1 MSFFK
6 YCKDTLNLIIFAIK
20 TSFSF
25 VKSQILLEKPN
36 IRYWMIIT
44 FAIGILTGFLTDN
57 SSKILLVILS
67 IFSCS
72 LLILVSKKHKKIILK
87 FVFFFITG
95 LIISSIKVHSTEQIR
110 GNFGAREAVIEGKI
124 DEVRLTNDVS
134 YLTLTM
140 LKAPNTELINRKIK
154 LKYNNT
160 EPSLSVG
167 DVVKVKT
174 SISVVKYNVFPNDK
188 SYENYAKYFNIVAR
202 GKIKELQIIRDTNK
216 SNFFDKIRK
225 KIQTRIFEVNNHS
238 AGAGV
243 VIDILTGNNSF
254 IPRDKLNNIRRSGCA
269 HILAIS
275 GLHMSIIVA
284 FVFIV
289 FSHIFSLFPKI
300 ALKYNTKKLALL
312 PAFITC
318 FIYLQISSIPV
329 SALRSFIMIS
339 IGFMTLLANRAK
351 SSMNVLFITFFI
363 ILCIEPHYILSP
375 SFQMSFMAVFCLI
388 SAYHSEFLTQS
399 NTLSIKNKS
408 IRYVVGI
415 LSSSIIATIA
425 TMFFEIYHFKQFSWI
440 GLLSNISV
448 IPLTEFVVLPIG
460 FIGMLFNGTFLG
472 DFFYQISSYF
482 AENIITIT
490 DFTANLPNAFL
501 LTPQMQLWQLG
512 LIVFS
517 IITLFLSKSFFL
529 KTLGFILSVVGIIY
543 YIIQPKILLVYNQNL
558 KNIVFFENGK
568 YYSVNKMN
576 DYTKSVWTQNLG
588 INDIAVMTDKN
599 KNIKCNTNQQQNI
612 INCTYFYQNRYY
624 TIKKK
629 LSSKSVSVYLFNGKF
644 LSNH

>member
-6 YCKDTLNLIIFAIK
+6 YCKETINIIIFVLKVIL
-20 TSFSF
+20 SF
-25 VKSQILLEKPN
+25 VKSQFLLEKPN

-44 FAIGILTGFLTDN
+44 FAIGILTGFLVNN
-57 SSKILLVILS
+57 SYSILLVILS
-67 IFSCS
+67 LFICS
-72 LLILVSKKHKKIILK
+72 LVILCSKQHKKIILK

-95 LIISSIKVHSTEQIR
+95 VIISAIKVHSTKQIS

-154 LKYNNT
+154 LKYNKNAMF
-160 EPSLSVG
+160 LSVG
-167 DVVKVKT
+167 DFVKVKT
-174 SISVVKYNVFPNDK
+174 SISVVKYDVFPNDK

-202 GKIKELQIIRDTNK
+202 GKIKELQVLKGTSE

-238 AGAGV
+238 AGSGV

-289 FSHIFSLFPKI
+289 FLHIFSLFPKI

-312 PAFITC
+312 PAFLTC

-339 IGFMTLLANRAK
+339 IGFMTLLANKSK
-351 SSMNVLFITFFI
+351 SSMNVLFITFFT
-363 ILCIEPHYILSP
+363 ILCIEQHYILSP

-408 IRYVVGI
+408 IRYIVGI

-440 GLLSNISV
+440 GLLSNIAV
-448 IPLTEFVVLPIG
+448 IPLTEFVVLPLG
-460 FIGMLFNGTFLG
+460 FIGMLFNGAFIG
-472 DFFYQISSYF
+472 DFLYKISAYF

-490 DFTANLPNAFL
+490 DFTASIPNAFL
-501 LTPQMQLWQLG
+501 LTPRMELWQLG
-512 LIVFS
+512 LIIFG
-517 IITLFLSKSFFL
+517 IIIVFLSKSFFL

-543 YIIQPKILLVYNQNL
+543 YIIQPKLLLVYNQNL
-558 KNIVFFENGK
+558 KNIVVFENGK
-568 YYSVNKMN
+568 YYSVEKMS
-576 DYTKSVWTQNLG
+576 DYTKSVWAQNLG
-588 INDIAVMTDKN
+588 IKEIEIMTDKN
-599 KNIKCNTNQQQNI
+599 KNIKCDTDKQQKI
-612 INCTYFYQNRYY
+612 INCTYFYQNRHY
-624 TIKKK
+624 TIRKK
-629 LSSKSVSVYLFNGKF
+629 LSSKPVAVYFSNDKF

>member
-1 MSFFK
+1 MSVFK
-6 YCKDTLNLIIFAIK
+6 DCKGTFNILIVALK
-20 TSFSF
+20 TAFSF
-25 VKSQILLEKPN
+25 VKCQVLLEKPN

-44 FAIGILTGFLTDN
+44 FAIGILTGFLADN
-57 SSKILLVILS
+57 SYKILLVILS

-72 LLILVSKKHKKIILK
+72 LVVLFCKKHKKIILK

-95 LIISSIKVHSTEQIR
+95 LIISSIKVHSTKQIR

-134 YLTLTM
+134 YLTLTIS
-140 LKAPNTELINRKIK
+140 KAPNTELIARKIK
-154 LKYNNT
+154 LKYNKNAMF
-160 EPSLSVG
+160 LSVG

-202 GKIKELQIIRDTNK
+202 GKIEELQIIRDTNK
-216 SNFFDKIRK
+216 RNFFDKIRK
-225 KIQTRIFEVNNHS
+225 KIQTRIFEVNKHS
-238 AGAGV
+238 AGSGV

-284 FVFIV
+284 FVFIL
-289 FSHIFSLFPKI
+289 FSHIFSLFPQI
-300 ALKYNTKKLALL
+300 ALKYNTKKLALI
-312 PAFITC
+312 PAFLTC
-318 FIYLQISSIPV
+318 FIYLQISSIPI

-339 IGFMTLLANRAK
+339 IGFTTLLTNRAK
-351 SSMNVLFITFFI
+351 SSMNVLFITFFT

-399 NTLSIKNKS
+399 NMLSIKNKS

-440 GLLSNISV
+440 GLLSNIAV

-460 FIGMLFNGTFLG
+460 FIGMLFNGTFIG
-472 DFFYQISSYF
+472 DFLYKISAFF

-490 DFTANLPNAFL
+490 DFTANIPNAFL
-501 LTPQMQLWQLG
+501 LTTRMELWQLG
-512 LIVFS
+512 LIVFG
-517 IITLFLSKSFFL
+517 IITLFLSKSFFIKL
-529 KTLGFILSVVGIIY
+529 IAVAVAVIGVIH
-543 YIIQPKILLVYNQNL
+543 YITQPKVLLVYTKNL
-558 KNIVFFENGK
+558 KHIVFFEDGK
-568 YYSVNKMN
+568 YYSVGRMN
-576 DYTKSVWTQNLG
+576 DYTKSVWAQNLG
-588 INDIAVMTDKN
+588 INYIVVMTDKN
-599 KNIKCNTNQQQNI
+599 KSIKCNTNQKQKI

-629 LSSKSVSVYLFNGKF
+629 LSSKPVAVFFSNGKF
-644 LSNH
+644 LSQH